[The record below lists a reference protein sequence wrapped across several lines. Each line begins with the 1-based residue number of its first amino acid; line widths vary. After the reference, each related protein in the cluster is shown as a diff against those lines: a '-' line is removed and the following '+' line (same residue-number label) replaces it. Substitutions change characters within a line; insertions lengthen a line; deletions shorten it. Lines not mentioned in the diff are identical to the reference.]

1 MEEIL
6 EIWLDLP
13 LVDRMRLYADDKIK
27 GLEKVSVS
35 DLFPEK
41 RKVEQD
47 LMASS
52 LAKTKGV

>member
-41 RKVEQD
+41 EK
-47 LMASS
+47 LN
-52 LAKTKGV
+52 KI